1 MTGEAAPQAGIDTRL
16 LEILFVDAPPPQVR
30 NLPVDFFSPT
40 LLRSWL
46 VAESACSADA
56 SDEAVVGLYLAG
68 LKHGRISP
76 NPWFDEAWY
85 RLNNPDVAAEIAK
98 ESLSCGFVHFVNYGL
113 GEGRW
118 PNPSLRAMARD
129 TAERPVAEWL
139 DAEQYVSGN
148 GMVRGFLKAFPWLTP
163 LQHYNLYGRFL
174 GCAPNGSAGPGLALE
189 QVFAEID
196 VAFYRRRY
204 MSGLPADASVV
215 EHYMTIGVRE
225 MADPNPWFDEGWYRA
240 FYPDVRSAVADG
252 VIPFG
257 FYHFILF
264 GREEGRIPAHD
275 LARALEVKLPGV
287 TQPTLLLRLDGV
299 RKKLAVDDGALT
311 VGAASG
317 PVRVWFVMPVL
328 NPDISFG
335 GYQAAFALM
344 IALRRAGFRIG
355 LFCTEEE
362 RPNLDYFLWR
372 QARPDYDEAFAG
384 CLLLGQNAF
393 SDIPVHRGDLA
404 VAYSVWGLPAAARLA
419 SAAGARLPYLLAQEY
434 EPIFYENDTLRVL
447 CESLYEIPHVPLIN
461 SPFLLRFFRGHG
473 VGPFASSAERSDGFH
488 VFEHRINRLHGQTA
502 DEMRARQARIL
513 VAYARPEMHAGRN
526 LFEMIV
532 IALERLCDEGAF
544 GPEWSFVGL
553 GALTRIDPVR
563 LGPKHVL
570 RMVMKMDE
578 ADYRSFMGQ
587 VDIGLSLMCAPHP
600 SVVPFE
606 LATTGALVVTNVYEN
621 RTAEDLQAISGN
633 IVPCRL
639 GIAPIMDAIR
649 QAIARVEDF
658 EDREMRTFR
667 PATLSW
673 REIFDADALQTMFGM
688 PDPASGSAPSS

>member
-1 MTGEAAPQAGIDTRL
+1 MTDAGIAARV
-16 LEILFVDAPPPQVR
+16 LEILFVDAPPRPVR
-30 NLPVDFFSPT
+30 DLPVAFFSPVV
-40 LLRSWL
+40 LRSWL
-46 VAESACSADA
+46 VAASACAADA
-56 SDEAVVGLYLAG
+56 SDEAVVGLYLSSLRDG
-68 LKHGRISP
+68 SISP

-85 RLNNPDVAAEIAK
+85 RLDNPDVAAEIAK
-98 ESLSCGFVHFVNYGL
+98 GSLSCGFVHFINYGL

-118 PNPSLRAMARD
+118 PNPSLRAMAQD
-129 TAERPVAEWL
+129 AAERPVVEWL
-139 DAEQYVSGN
+139 DDERYVAGN
-148 GMVRGFLKAFPWLTP
+148 GIVRGFLKAFPWLAP
-163 LQHYNLYGRFL
+163 LDHYNLYGRFL
-174 GCAPNGSAGPGLALE
+174 ECAPNDGAGPGLALE
-189 QVFAEID
+189 QVFVEID
-196 VAFYRRRY
+196 RDLYRLRY
-204 MSGLPADASVV
+204 MSALPADASVI
-215 EHYMTIGVRE
+215 EHYMTVGVRDL
-225 MADPNPWFDEGWYRA
+225 ANPNAWFDERWYRA
-240 FYPDVRSAVADG
+240 FYPDVRSAIADG

-257 FYHFILF
+257 FYHFVLF

-275 LARALEVKLPGV
+275 LARALEAKLPGV

-299 RKKLAVDDGALT
+299 RKKLAVDDGQVT
-311 VGAASG
+311 VGEASG
-317 PVRVWFVMPVL
+317 PARVWFVMPVL

-344 IALRRAGFRIG
+344 IELRRFGFRLGI
-355 LFCTEEE
+355 FCTEEE
-362 RPNLDYFLWR
+362 RPNLEYFLWR

-384 CLLLGQNAF
+384 CLLLGQAAF
-393 SDIPVHRGDLA
+393 SDIPVRRGDLA

-419 SAAGARLPYLLAQEY
+419 SAAGARLPFLLAQEY

-461 SPFLLRFFRGHG
+461 SPFLLRFFRSRR
-473 VGPFASSAERSDGFH
+473 VGPFALADARSDGFH
-488 VFEHRINRLHGQTA
+488 VFDHRINRLHGQTA
-502 DEMRARQARIL
+502 DEMRVRRSRVL

-526 LFEMIV
+526 LFEIIV

-563 LGPKHVL
+563 LGPNHVL

-578 ADYRSFMGQ
+578 DEYRTFMGQ

-621 RTAEDLQAISGN
+621 RTAEELEAISGN

-639 GIAPIMDAIR
+639 GIAPVMDAIR
-649 QAIARVEDF
+649 RAIARVPDF
-658 EDREMRTFR
+658 EEREAQTFR
-667 PATLSW
+667 PASLSW
-673 REIFDADALQTMFGM
+673 REIFDADALGTMFGL
-688 PDPASGSAPSS
+688 PEPAPASGPSP